1 MNQNKF
7 LSHAVR
13 DIHMMHFKQMNCIVK
28 GSVGYLARL
37 SRQVKRGVRMSHSRK
52 GNELSISNIYEP

>member
-1 MNQNKF
+1 
-7 LSHAVR
+7 
-13 DIHMMHFKQMNCIVK
+13 MMHFKQMNCIVK

-52 GNELSISNIYEP
+52 GNELSISNIYGP